1 MPGWNSEQYLKFARE
16 RTQPARDLAARVEV
30 EAPRRVIDLGCGPG
44 NSTAV
49 LAERWPQAEITGVDN
64 SAAMLAHARGER
76 PDGNWQEADI
86 AAWQAPAEARCDV
99 VFSNAALQWVPGH
112 RREFPRL
119 LGQVAPGGALAVQM
133 PANLDSPAQ
142 RLMSELAT
150 TAAWRGHFPTPPRTW
165 HVHAPDFYY
174 DILAPHARRVE
185 LWTTDYHH
193 VLDGLDGVIE
203 WYRGTGLRPW
213 LDALPDDATREQFLG
228 AYRAR
233 LVPYFPERVDGRVLF
248 PFRRLFVIAY
258 R

>member
-1 MPGWNSEQYLKFARE
+1 MPSWNSEQYLKFARE
-16 RTQPARDLAARVEV
+16 RTQPAIDLAARITL
-30 EAPRRVIDLGCGPG
+30 EAPARVVDLGCGPG

-49 LAERWPQAEITGVDN
+49 LAQRWPGAAIAGIDS
-64 SAAMLAHARGER
+64 SAAMLAQARR
-76 PDGNWQEADI
+76 DYPDWTWTEADI
-86 AAWQAPAEARCDV
+86 AKWHAPADARCDV
-99 VFSNAALQWVPGH
+99 VFSNAALQWVPDH

-119 LGQVAPGGALAVQM
+119 LEQVAPGGALAVQV

-142 RLMSELAT
+142 RVMQELST
-150 TAAWRGHFPTPPRTW
+150 SAAWRGHFKTPPRSW
-165 HVHAPDFYY
+165 FVHAPEFYY
-174 DILAPHARRVE
+174 DILAPRAARVD
-185 LWTTDYHH
+185 LWTTEYHH
-193 VLDGLDGVIE
+193 VLNGLDGVIE

-233 LVPYFPERVDGRVLF
+233 LVPYYPERIDGRVLF